1 MKSNKIA
8 LILIFL
14 ILLITITTISGSDQL
29 DLKTLEG
36 DWEGDGTFLV
46 PGLNTLME
54 ISGNANF
61 EYIDEKNYL
70 RTALTGEKFLF
81 TYSDSGHLALDNNS
95 DSLTWEVWDNL
106 GRHAKYRGYKNDN
119 KIEGSRV
126 YKKKNYFMKIELVH
140 IDTIDFRLYIKEK
153 DNSER
158 DQATFKLH
166 RIK

>member
-1 MKSNKIA
+1 MKSNRIS
-8 LILIFL
+8 LIF
-14 ILLITITTISGSDQL
+14 ILLFLLISLTTFSGSEQIDI
-29 DLKTLEG
+29 KNLEG

-46 PGLNTLME
+46 PGINSMME
-54 ISGNANF
+54 ISGKANF
-61 EYIDEKNYL
+61 EYSNEKEYL
-70 RTALTGEKFLF
+70 RTALTGEKFMF
-81 TYSDSGHLALDNNS
+81 TYSDSGHLALDNDS

-106 GRHAKYRGYKNDN
+106 GRHAKYRGNINGN

-126 YKKKNYFMKIELVH
+126 YKKKNYFVKIELVH

-166 RIK
+166 RLK